1 LWKLAPAAAWLP
13 AVVMLATPATAQDAA
28 PVERIERGNLLIEGI
43 PDVPL
48 LVSERLLQYE
58 NTRSADFLGFTEDG
72 GILIATRFGETNQ
85 IHEVD
90 VPLGMRR
97 QLTFYDEPV
106 SDAVVRQGE
115 RTAFVFT
122 KDLGGDEFYQGWL
135 YELGGGGAIPFT
147 EAGTRNESFV
157 WRDDGGRIAWY
168 RSTTDSGDWDI
179 LAADPADLQSI
190 EVVLEGEGAMFPLD
204 WSADGNSL
212 LVMKYLS
219 INRSRIY
226 TLDLGSGTLDE
237 IRPEAEVAWVGG
249 KFLPDGRVLAASDE
263 DSQFQRLLVVDPKTD
278 EVDVLTPAVHWN
290 VEILALSPDRR
301 TVAYALNEGGT
312 DVLYLFDLGSGESR
326 EGPDLPPG
334 VIPFADFDGEGERL
348 GFTFSTATSSGD
360 AWVYELESGELEQ
373 WTQSEVGGLDP
384 KTFVQPRLVAF
395 ESFDGKEIPAWVYEP
410 KSAGPHPVVVYI
422 HGGPESQYRPG
433 FSATFQYWVN
443 ELGAAVIAPNVRGSH
458 GYGKDYLLLDNG
470 AKRKDSVKDIGA
482 LLDWIGEQPVFDAD
496 RVVVYGGSYGGYMV
510 LASAVDYSDRLAGA
524 VDVVGISNF
533 VTFLENTEDY
543 RRDLRRAEYGDER
556 DPAMREYLEGI
567 APANNAGKIGVPLF
581 IIQGANDPRVPA
593 SESEQMLSAVRA
605 NETDAWYLL
614 AKDEGHG
621 FKKKS
626 NQDYQRE
633 AVTMFLDK
641 VLKP

>member
-1 LWKLAPAAAWLP
+1 MLAAPA
-13 AVVMLATPATAQDAA
+13 VAQVAA

-43 PDVPL
+43 PEVPL
-48 LVSERLLQYE
+48 EVSERLLQYE
-58 NTRSADFLGFTEDG
+58 NTRAADFIGFTEDG
-72 GILIATRFGETNQ
+72 GILIATRFGETKQ
-85 IHEVD
+85 IHEVEA
-90 VPLGMRR
+90 PLGMRR

-106 SDAVVRQGE
+106 SNAVIRQGE

-135 YELGGGGAIPFT
+135 YQLDGGRPLPFT
-147 EAGTRNESFV
+147 ETGTRNESFV
-157 WRDDGGRIAWY
+157 WRHDGGRVAWY

-179 LAADPADLQSI
+179 LAADPADLPSI

-237 IRPEAEVAWVGG
+237 IRTDAKVAWVGG
-249 KFLPDGRVLAASDE
+249 KFLPDGRVLTASDE
-263 DSQFQRLLVVDPKTD
+263 DSQFQRLLIVDPKTD
-278 EVDVLTPAVHWN
+278 ELEVLTPDVQWN
-290 VEILALSPDRR
+290 AKMLALSPNRR
-301 TVAYALNEGGT
+301 TVAYVLNEGGT
-312 DVLYLFDLGSGESR
+312 DVLYLFDLGNGESR
-326 EGPDLPPG
+326 KGPKLPPG
-334 VIPFADFDGEGERL
+334 VIPFADFDERGQRL

-373 WTQSEVGGLDP
+373 WTESELGGLDP
-384 KTFVQPRLVAF
+384 KTLVQPRLVAF
-395 ESFDGKEIPAWVYEP
+395 ESFDGRDIPAWVYEP
-410 KSAGPHPVVVYI
+410 KGEGPHPVIVFI
-422 HGGPESQYRPG
+422 HGGPESQYRPA
-433 FSATFQYWVN
+433 FSATFQHWVN

-482 LLDWIGEQPVFDAD
+482 LLDWIGEQPAFDAD
-496 RVVVYGGSYGGYMV
+496 RVAVYGGSYGGYMV

-524 VDVVGISNF
+524 VDVVGVSNF

-556 DPAMREYLEGI
+556 DPAMREYLEDI
-567 APANNAGKIGVPLF
+567 APANHAGKIGVPLF

-593 SESEQMLSAVRA
+593 SESEQMLAAVRA

-633 AVTMFLDK
+633 AVTMFLEK